1 MNKALEAEKTIT
13 AGHGC
18 RNGGY
23 FFHRCQTAYFGDQAA
38 LTTLESF
45 LIKHL
50 VVKNQLTALPK
61 PKITPFFSDSPS
73 CALDKM
79 PILSNPP
86 PMKITV
92 TGRSGRMGQTVMAAI
107 EAETGATLQAT
118 HDSGE
123 DLASAMAE
131 ANVIID
137 FTLPVLTDKL
147 LATAVEKKIALVI
160 GTTGHSD
167 EQKQAIAEA
176 AKSIPIV
183 YASNFSTG
191 VNLLFHLTR
200 KAATILGNET
210 FDIEVTEMHHR
221 HKVDAPSGTARTLL
235 DILNE
240 ETKTSYEDN
249 IVHGREGNVGPRPSK
264 EIGMHTLR
272 GGDVVGDHTVMF
284 AADGERFE
292 LTHKASSRMTFAS
305 GAVRAALW
313 LEDREAGLYDMQ
325 NVLGLQ

>member
-1 MNKALEAEKTIT
+1 MGVRQLIFSERI
-13 AGHGC
+13 
-18 RNGGY
+18 
-23 FFHRCQTAYFGDQAA
+23 AA
-38 LTTLESF
+38 TTFNRPFIER
-45 LIKHL
+45 I
-50 VVKNQLTALPK
+50 VVKSQLTSLPK
-61 PKITPFFSDSPS
+61 PKITQFFLDSPS
-73 CALDKM
+73 CVLDKM

-86 PMKITV
+86 PMKISV

-123 DLASAMAE
+123 DLAGALAG
-131 ANVIID
+131 ANAVID
-137 FTLPVLTDKL
+137 FTLPALTEEL
-147 LATAVEKKIALVI
+147 LITAVEKKVALVI
-160 GTTGHSD
+160 GTTGHSPN
-167 EQKQAIAEA
+167 QKQAIAEA

-200 KAATILGNET
+200 KAAAILGNET

-240 ETKTSYEDN
+240 ETKTSYEDD
-249 IVHGREGNVGPRPSK
+249 VAHGREGNVGPRPSR

-284 AADGERFE
+284 AAEGERFE

-313 LEDREAGLYDMQ
+313 LENRGAGLYDMQ
-325 NVLGLQ
+325 DVLGLK